1 MALGIV
7 PLTAFATLAA
17 LVTALVAPYIG
28 LAIVAFMATL
38 LSPSLVPAPGF
49 AAAMVAAVLL
59 GCVYRLPIERPRLRL
74 SAPIVVILA
83 ILVFVTVQQAPEMLT
98 GYATEADHGVGY
110 LYLQLLSGFGAVIAS
125 IWLLRDRSPLPVLA
139 MVIAGAVTGA
149 LIAILPYLLP
159 SLEPFVVHVSGVSD
173 DLIRASGTFS
183 NPNYMAGSAAIALTL
198 TVSLLPGIRS
208 RAMQGATLASAIAL
222 GGAVLISLSRGGLI
236 TALVGLL
243 AVGLTRGRRTAVVVL
258 VIGLVGALVIYPAFV
273 DWRLT
278 NLTGSA
284 SAAAFQATSDS
295 DAGRLEGA
303 LAGVALFLTSPL
315 FGVGFG
321 HYLEAAAQIPGTQ
334 VAHAAHNWYTY
345 LLGEQG
351 VVGRDPVAAP
361 ARLPGRAS
369 APSAGLAAIRRVV
382 GRRGPHGREPV
393 PGGPDL
399 VPDIRG
405 PGDRARGGHRRPM
418 AASVGRGRP
427 SVPCSGRGQGRR
439 LTHVRHRRHR
449 HSGRPAVG

>member
-1 MALGIV
+1 
-7 PLTAFATLAA
+7 
-17 LVTALVAPYIG
+17 
-28 LAIVAFMATL
+28 
-38 LSPSLVPAPGF
+38 
-49 AAAMVAAVLL
+49 
-59 GCVYRLPIERPRLRL
+59 
-74 SAPIVVILA
+74 
-83 ILVFVTVQQAPEMLT
+83 
-98 GYATEADHGVGY
+98 
-110 LYLQLLSGFGAVIAS
+110 
-125 IWLLRDRSPLPVLA
+125 

-258 VIGLVGALVIYPAFV
+258 VIGLAGALVIYPAFV

-284 SAAAFQATSDS
+284 SAAAFQATSES

-351 VVGRDPVAAP
+351 VVGAIHVAAP

-369 APSAGLAAIRRVV
+369 APSAALGRDPSGCRSPRPSWPRACSWRSRPRSRHSRSRRSCSWRPSSAD
-382 GRRGPHGREPV
+382 GRSR
-393 PGGPDL
+393 
-399 VPDIRG
+399 
-405 PGDRARGGHRRPM
+405 RARPDRRRP
-418 AASVGRGRP
+418 A
-427 SVPCSGRGQGRR
+427 CGRGQGRR

-449 HSGRPAVG
+449 DTGRPAVG